1 MKTTN
6 YLLQTTN
13 LPNKSQKPTNYQLST
28 KLINFKTRQVQQ
40 ILFCSSPPSV
50 ILSSIF
56 QLDAACC
63 MPCDTFMQKKHL
75 RVFCLSFYILHSVF
89 CSVVLLS
96 VVCCCVAL
104 FFVQLSGPAQRD
116 VEEHEVDCWES
127 WCTFS
132 KPTACQGTKE

>member
-6 YLLQTTN
+6 YKLQTYQTN
-13 LPNKSQKPTNYQLST
+13 RRSPRTINYPQNSSISKLIKFNKSY
-28 KLINFKTRQVQQ
+28 
-40 ILFCSSPPSV
+40 FCSSPPSV